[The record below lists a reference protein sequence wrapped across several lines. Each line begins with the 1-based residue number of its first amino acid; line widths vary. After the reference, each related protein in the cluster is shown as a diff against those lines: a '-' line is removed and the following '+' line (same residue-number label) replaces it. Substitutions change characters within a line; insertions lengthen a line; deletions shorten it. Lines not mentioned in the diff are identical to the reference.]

1 MSHKLKCCLHSA
13 DSGKANR
20 IPMQPETY
28 KKDKIYNFMIQNM
41 LNDFKNKTE

>member
-1 MSHKLKCCLHSA
+1 MSHKLKFWLHSA

-28 KKDKIYNFMIQNM
+28 KKRQDLQFYDSKHA
-41 LNDFKNKTE
+41 